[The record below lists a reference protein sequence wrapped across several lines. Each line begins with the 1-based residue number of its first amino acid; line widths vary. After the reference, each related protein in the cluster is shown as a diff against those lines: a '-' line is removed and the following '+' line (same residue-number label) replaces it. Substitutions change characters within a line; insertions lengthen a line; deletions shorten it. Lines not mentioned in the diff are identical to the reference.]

1 MVFSLL
7 SRIYYGFI
15 RPPPAHKQDDAI
27 RFGLIGASQI
37 APIAL
42 IAPAKSHPE
51 VIVAAVAARDR
62 DRAAS
67 YAKKHDI
74 PIVHASY
81 QALLNDPSIDAVYI
95 SLPNSHHYEWAL
107 RALKA
112 GKHVLLEKPS
122 TANAAQASALF
133 THPLATAPN
142 APVLLEA
149 FHYVF
154 HPAWQTFLALLRDPS
169 AGRIESAFA
178 AQYMP
183 AGLVAPA
190 GDIRWRYDLAGGAM
204 MDFGT
209 YPLHALRQMP
219 GQEPVKG
226 SLGAEAR
233 LLDRAKYR
241 GFEREETEVDEY
253 MRAWFRGDGGA
264 EARMEADLSVTGGW
278 PFLPASWTRGV
289 AGDGVAE
296 V

>member
-1 MVFSLL
+1 MASSDLL
-7 SRIYYGFI
+7 
-15 RPPPAHKQDDAI
+15 PPTNKMTP
-27 RFGLIGASQI
+27 F
-37 APIAL
+37 
-42 IAPAKSHPE
+42 

-133 THPLATAPN
+133 TRPLATAPN

-209 YPLHALRQMP
+209 YPLHALRQML

-253 MRAWFRGDGGA
+253 MRAWFRGDGGCGG
-264 EARMEADLSVTGGW
+264 ADGGGFVGYRGLA
-278 PFLPASWTRGV
+278 FLAGVVDEGV